1 MKKDGDTQ
9 MAGFLSQSLA
19 LLTRP
24 SMTCERTTLSV
35 STDDIMSGFQP
46 SFESSAS
53 FLLISS
59 SVPEISLYS
68 MRLCPLED
76 SLSYQHAISPLSM
89 ASVALPFDGGADLT
103 AQLNTERTE
112 KAQSTQR
119 KGKDYRS
126 LRRKETRGRETQRR
140 TASERCTG
148 SVFVCFA

>member
-1 MKKDGDTQ
+1 MLR
-9 MAGFLSQSLA
+9 MRFLSQSLA

-68 MRLCPLED
+68 IRLCPLED
-76 SLSYQHAISPLSM
+76 SLSYQRAISPLSM
-89 ASVALPFDGGADLT
+89 ASVALPFDSGADLT

-112 KAQSTQR
+112 KAQRTPRKTGDYHTLRHEQTQ
-119 KGKDYRS
+119 
-126 LRRKETRGRETQRR
+126 GRETQRARRR
-140 TASERCTG
+140 TVGERCATR
-148 SVFVCFA
+148 VLVCFT